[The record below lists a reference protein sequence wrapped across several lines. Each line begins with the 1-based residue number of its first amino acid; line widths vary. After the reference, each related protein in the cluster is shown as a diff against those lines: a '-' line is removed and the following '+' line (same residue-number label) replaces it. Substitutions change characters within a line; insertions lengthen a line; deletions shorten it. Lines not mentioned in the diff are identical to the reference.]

1 MPTVFD
7 TFCAFLW
14 QRTIA
19 KPITY
24 FDNDELIDLLCDSS
38 AAGRGVVKT
47 GERIRQSDVTFWG
60 VAALALGSFAM
71 LCANLSAILPPSMM
85 TGLHSTRLDGGSL
98 NNLRTQVA
106 ELRDE
111 TSRIRNENSRLMTMI
126 TLTEQDQ
133 SAVNQRIGAIES
145 SLPAMMEATIV
156 NEGTKNLGLDRSLI
170 TASIGE
176 PDRIVRQ
183 VEGGSVAVTRQP
195 LEGMAPP
202 EPDISAPKP
211 MQMEMPAEPIKISN
225 APAPTPRIV
234 SPPPVSFGIA
244 LGPQVTVQDAIVAW
258 RDITTKVGPLILGL
272 GPLLS
277 GNAGVEQQRLVAGPI
292 RDYAEAEQLCVRMIR
307 VGISCLPVPYAG
319 QTLPE

>member
-1 MPTVFD
+1 M
-7 TFCAFLW
+7 
-14 QRTIA
+14 
-19 KPITY
+19 
-24 FDNDELIDLLCDSS
+24 
-38 AAGRGVVKT
+38 KT

-60 VAALALGSFAM
+60 VTALALGSFAM
-71 LCANLSAILPPSMM
+71 LCANLSAILPPNMM
-85 TGLHSTRLDGGSL
+85 TGLHSTRLDGGNL

-126 TLTEQDQ
+126 TLTEQGQ
-133 SAVNQRIGAIES
+133 STVNQRIGAIES
-145 SLPAMMEATIV
+145 SLPALMEAAIV
-156 NEGTKNLGLDRSLI
+156 TGETKNPNLDRSLI
-170 TASIGE
+170 TASIGD

-183 VEGGSVAVTRQP
+183 VEGGSIVVTRQP
-195 LEGMAPP
+195 LESMAASEIGMP
-202 EPDISAPKP
+202 EPDS
-211 MQMEMPAEPIKISN
+211 MQMQMPAEPIKISN
-225 APAPTPRIV
+225 TPPPAPRVV

-319 QTLPE
+319 QALPE